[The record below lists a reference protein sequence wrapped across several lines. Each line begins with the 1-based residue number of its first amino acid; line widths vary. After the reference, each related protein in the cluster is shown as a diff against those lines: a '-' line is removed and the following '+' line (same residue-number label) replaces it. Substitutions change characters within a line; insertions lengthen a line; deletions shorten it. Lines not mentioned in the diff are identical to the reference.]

1 MSLTL
6 QLEID
11 QPDDVN
17 QEKNKSSPVKRSE
30 DSGVLQTAEV

>member
-1 MSLTL
+1 MSFTV
-6 QLEID
+6 QLEIN